1 MSNIGTVLNDSK
13 KTILLPSIITDTN
26 ENVKDDDEEYYL
38 ALSTK

>member
-13 KTILLPSIITDTN
+13 KNILRPSIITDTN
-26 ENVKDDDEEYYL
+26 ENEKDDDEEYYL